1 MAKVSIVVPVY
12 NAEKYLDQCVESL
25 VQQTYKNIE
34 ILLVDDGSKD
44 CSCAICDKWAQADS
58 RIVVIHKQNAGAC
71 IARKD
76 GIAAATGK
84 YVCFLDSDD
93 YAQPTFC
100 QKMLEQM
107 VNNNADLVECAYSI
121 FSDVKETAHLPWA
134 EMLNLNRDAFLDQV
148 VRNTIVSGTEA
159 VIMWNKMY
167 LRQNIMDYVKDY
179 GQDVLE
185 DYLFNM
191 QYYTGVQKYVYIP
204 QCLVNYR
211 QVSNSLSRRCN
222 LKTFEI
228 LKAVDAKKTSCL
240 QEMGLTTPADNRQAA
255 LWFVQYTYS
264 FLVAYLQS
272 VGNVGKRF
280 ARQILEDPV
289 LVEKCECISTHH
301 NWARL
306 IAVGRYR
313 VAYRRLKQKA
323 MRNRII
329 RQLAAVKAKLKG

>member
-1 MAKVSIVVPVY
+1 MAKISIIVPVY

-44 CSCAICDKWAQADS
+44 CSGAICDKWAQADS

-100 QKMLEQM
+100 QQMLEQM

-167 LRQNIMDYVKDY
+167 LRQKIMDYVRDY

-191 QYYTGVQKYVYIP
+191 QYYTGVQRYVYIP
-204 QCLVNYR
+204 ECLVNYR
-211 QVSNSLSRRCN
+211 KVQNSLSRRCN
-222 LKTFEI
+222 PRTFEI
-228 LKAVDAKKTSCL
+228 LKKVDAEKLRCL
-240 QEMGLTTPADNRQAA
+240 TEMGLVSQADNKQASH
-255 LWFVQYTYS
+255 WFVAYTFS
-264 FLVAYLQS
+264 FLMAYLLSDNNQGQAF
-272 VGNVGKRF
+272 VLP
-280 ARQILEDPV
+280 ILQDSLLRERCAEIAGQQKWAS
-289 LVEKCECISTHH
+289 LVAANNHK
-301 NWARL
+301 A
-306 IAVGRYR
+306 
-313 VAYRRLKQKA
+313 AYNYLKQKTA
-323 MRNRII
+323 THKIHCR
-329 RQLAAVKAKLKG
+329 LAALKAKLRR